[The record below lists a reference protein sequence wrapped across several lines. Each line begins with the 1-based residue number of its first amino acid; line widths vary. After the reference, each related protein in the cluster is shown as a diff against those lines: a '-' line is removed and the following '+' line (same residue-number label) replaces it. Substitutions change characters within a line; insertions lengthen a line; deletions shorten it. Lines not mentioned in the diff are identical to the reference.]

1 MVPMTIVAISVFA
14 FSVVG
19 ILALFLMKKLEL
31 SRGSLYGGVWRD
43 EADLFAMRVKWVFL
57 VVEWYLARLPD
68 FLFLL
73 SRYGVRN
80 GALHAARLA
89 RYAET
94 QAYRLADFVSH
105 KRNFERRE
113 TKSNYL
119 KQVSEHPMRSQNGSH
134 GAGKNDGGP
143 VATV

>member
-1 MVPMTIVAISVFA
+1 MMIASLSVAA

-19 ILALFLMKKLEL
+19 ILAIFLMKKLEV
-31 SRGSLYGGVWRD
+31 SRGALYGGAWRD
-43 EADLFAMRVKWVFL
+43 EADLFALRVKWVFL
-57 VVEWYLARLPD
+57 VIEWYLARLPD

-73 SRYGVRN
+73 GRYGVRA

-89 RYAET
+89 RSAET
-94 QAYRLADFVSH
+94 HAYRLADFVSH

-113 TKSNYL
+113 TKSAYL
-119 KQVSEHPMRSQNGSH
+119 KQVGEHKNENGN
-134 GAGKNDGGP
+134 GGGP